1 MAAELT
7 EAAKLKIKR
16 RENRRQSML
25 SFGVYL
31 VVVAGILASQA
42 VVMHD
47 NLNMTLRAVELGQV
61 AGASLV
67 ALFAYNKLE
76 EDRALM
82 KNTRK
87 NTFRVMRNAFYHGFF
102 WMTIVGVWW

>member
-1 MAAELT
+1 MTAELT
-7 EAAKLKIKR
+7 EAAKAKIKR
-16 RENRRQSML
+16 REKRQQMML

-31 VVVAGILASQA
+31 VVVSGILASQV

-47 NLNMTLRAVELGQV
+47 NLNMTIRAVELGQV
-61 AGASLV
+61 AGAALV

-87 NTFRVMRNAFYHGFF
+87 NVARVMRNAFYHGFF